1 VTIEVAVVRTGTANL
16 ASILAALTRLGATG
30 RVRDDADALA
40 RAERVVLPGVGAF
53 GAAMAAL
60 ATGGLAEALRER
72 IAADRPVLAVCVGL
86 QVLFAASEESP
97 GVTGLGVFPGTIG
110 RFGAGVRVP
119 QLGWNRVEPDPG
131 CTRIAPGFAYFANS
145 YRAAAAPAGTRA
157 AYADHGGRFVA
168 GFEQGALLAL
178 QCHPE
183 LSGRW
188 GAELLGAWLGRTSR
202 PC

>member
-1 VTIEVAVVRTGTANL
+1 MTVDVAVVRTGTANL
-16 ASILAALTRLGATG
+16 ASVLAALSRLGASG
-30 RVRDDADALA
+30 RLCHDADTLA

-60 ATGGLAEALRER
+60 AMGGLAEALGER
-72 IAADRPVLAVCVGL
+72 IATDRPVLAVCVGL

-97 GVTGLGVFPGTIG
+97 GVTGLGIFPGTIG

-119 QLGWNRVEPDPG
+119 QLGWNRVEPETG
-131 CTRIAPGFAYFANS
+131 CARIAPGFAYFANS

-157 AYADHGGRFVA
+157 AYAEHGGLFVA
-168 GFEQGALLAL
+168 GFERGALLAL

-188 GAELLGAWLGRTSR
+188 GADLLGAWLGRKPR